1 MRSCQYGRTPYVEMA
16 AVQVQCP
23 SADAWLAEHE
33 VPELVEE
40 IEAEFRREQRSAAD
54 APNTEVAS
62 VNVAARP
69 GVANRAVNVA
79 ARPGVANRAAA
90 MVRCH
95 ADIEWSWGR
104 ESLTLPAD
112 AHGPLGSRHV
122 LFLASFPPE
131 FSAPVPSSLRA
142 EPPPFQ
148 PIEGRPGPANDPPTE
163 AYPVPEPGVRLA
175 RRDQLPIGVPY
186 AAWLTGGMVL
196 AVAGGMAVVLV
207 GSRRTGYHLDLL

>member
-69 GVANRAVNVA
+69 GVANRA
-79 ARPGVANRAAA
+79 AA

-95 ADIEWSWGR
+95 ADVEWSWGR

-142 EPPPFQ
+142 EPPPF
-148 PIEGRPGPANDPPTE
+148 PIQLEGRLGPANDPPTE